1 MVSRYGHRFSL
12 CLIMGEPQIKSKA
25 VSGVGWSALD
35 TVAKFGISFV
45 VSLVLARLLGP
56 EEYGLIGLLTIFI
69 NVSNT
74 IVDSG
79 FSNAMIRKQGIKDID
94 YCTVFYTN
102 LAFSLFLVLL
112 LFFCATPIAYFFN
125 RPELVSLTRVLS
137 LVIIINALAIVQ
149 ETQLVKK
156 IDFKTQTKITIIASL
171 LSGGVG
177 IAMAFCGCGVWS
189 LVGQQLSSRF
199 ANMLFL
205 WIFNRWMPKLQF
217 SWTSFKEM
225 WGFGWKLLVSSLID
239 TTWKEIYNVV
249 IGKCYSPQILGQY
262 TRAQQFSSMG
272 SSNITSIV
280 SKVSYP
286 VLSSVQEDKGRL
298 KAGYKRVIRTT
309 MFPSFVVMMG
319 MAAVAKPMILVL
331 IGEKWLPCVP
341 YLQIICFTSML
352 YPLHALNLNMLKV
365 QGRSDLFLKLEI
377 IKKIIAIGPLLLG
390 IFVNIF
396 WMLGGGFLTG
406 LFAYYLNAYYSGPF
420 LEYSMK
426 EQIQDILPSFFI
438 ALAMA
443 LIVFPF
449 SLLNISP
456 FIILPIQLLVGVLFV
471 IILSE
476 KIKLQEY
483 SEIKD
488 ILLQYVSKI
497 NFKKK
502 RL

>member
-1 MVSRYGHRFSL
+1 ME
-12 CLIMGEPQIKSKA
+12 EPQIKSKA

-420 LEYSMK
+420 LGYSIK
-426 EQIQDILPSFFI
+426 EQIRDIMPSFII
-438 ALAMA
+438 AFVMA
-443 LIVFPF
+443 LLVFPF
-449 SLLNISP
+449 TFLTISP
-456 FIILPIQLLVGVLFV
+456 FIILPIQLLVGALFV
-471 IILSE
+471 IIVSE
-476 KIKLQEY
+476 KIKLSEY
-483 SEIKD
+483 LEIKG
-488 ILLQYVSKI
+488 ILTQYVSKI

-502 RL
+502 NV